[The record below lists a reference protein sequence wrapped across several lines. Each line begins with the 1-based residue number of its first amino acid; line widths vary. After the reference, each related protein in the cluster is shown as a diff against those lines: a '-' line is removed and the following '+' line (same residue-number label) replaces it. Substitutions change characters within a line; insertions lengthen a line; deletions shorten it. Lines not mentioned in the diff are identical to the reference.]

1 MITDW
6 NSPQGDFD
14 PTEKQGELLMLLSGQ
29 QVTVHTSAEDDFDY
43 MENEDVAFVVKNPHS
58 EEDLLIETAQT
69 EGYVSESNQEIAVV
83 LDTNLTPELIEEG
96 FVREVISKIQTMR
109 KDAGFEVVDHIRV
122 YEQGND
128 KIKEIIKTNESQI
141 KADVLADEV
150 ILDKTEGYT
159 ADWKINGEAVTL
171 GVAKVEA

>member
-58 EEDLLIETAQT
+58 EEER
-69 EGYVSESNQEIAVV
+69 AVV
-83 LDTNLTPELIEEG
+83 PLLLHGGQPQHRQMVGSTRPPRR
-96 FVREVISKIQTMR
+96 VMR
-109 KDAGFEVVDHIRV
+109 R
-122 YEQGND
+122 
-128 KIKEIIKTNESQI
+128 
-141 KADVLADEV
+141 
-150 ILDKTEGYT
+150 
-159 ADWKINGEAVTL
+159 
-171 GVAKVEA
+171 

>member
-58 EEDLLIETAQT
+58 EEDLLIELCG
-69 EGYVSESNQEIAVV
+69 EFSVFFEIS
-83 LDTNLTPELIEEG
+83 LINPTG
-96 FVREVISKIQTMR
+96 NNRPTSLWR
-109 KDAGFEVVDHIRV
+109 RAAGWSWCTGTRHRT
-122 YEQGND
+122 GP
-128 KIKEIIKTNESQI
+128 
-141 KADVLADEV
+141 
-150 ILDKTEGYT
+150 
-159 ADWKINGEAVTL
+159 
-171 GVAKVEA
+171 

>member
-83 LDTNLTPELIEEG
+83 LDTNLTPELVEEG
-96 FVREVISKIQTMR
+96 FVREVISKLQTMR
-109 KDAGFEVVDHIRV
+109 KEAGFEVTDRIGAAYQAGEKLSAVIEKAKD
-122 YEQGND
+122 
-128 KIKEIIKTNESQI
+128 EIMG
-141 KADVLADEV
+141 AVLA
-150 ILDKTEGYT
+150 TELMPGSH
-159 ADWKINGEAVTL
+159 DGVSKEWNINGEDAVLT
-171 GVAKVEA
+171 VWVK

>member
-58 EEDLLIETAQT
+58 EEDRSWNCAASFPSFLKSGMGSTRPPRR
-69 EGYVSESNQEIAVV
+69 V
-83 LDTNLTPELIEEG
+83 
-96 FVREVISKIQTMR
+96 MR
-109 KDAGFEVVDHIRV
+109 R
-122 YEQGND
+122 
-128 KIKEIIKTNESQI
+128 
-141 KADVLADEV
+141 
-150 ILDKTEGYT
+150 
-159 ADWKINGEAVTL
+159 
-171 GVAKVEA
+171 

>member
-58 EEDLLIETAQT
+58 EEDLLM
-69 EGYVSESNQEIAVV
+69 
-83 LDTNLTPELIEEG
+83 ELWSTRPPRR
-96 FVREVISKIQTMR
+96 VMR
-109 KDAGFEVVDHIRV
+109 R
-122 YEQGND
+122 
-128 KIKEIIKTNESQI
+128 
-141 KADVLADEV
+141 
-150 ILDKTEGYT
+150 
-159 ADWKINGEAVTL
+159 
-171 GVAKVEA
+171 